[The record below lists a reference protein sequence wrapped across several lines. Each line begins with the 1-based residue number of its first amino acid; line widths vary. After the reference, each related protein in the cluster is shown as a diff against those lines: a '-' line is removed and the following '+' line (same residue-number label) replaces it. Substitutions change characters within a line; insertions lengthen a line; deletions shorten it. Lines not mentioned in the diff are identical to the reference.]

1 MTVMLVIKTL
11 AAAVS
16 IGAILSM
23 TDGTR
28 RIPSRIASLARRR
41 TDR

>member
-1 MTVMLVIKTL
+1 MIVMLVIKTL

-23 TDGTR
+23 NDGAR
-28 RIPSRIASLARRR
+28 RIPDRVVSLARRR